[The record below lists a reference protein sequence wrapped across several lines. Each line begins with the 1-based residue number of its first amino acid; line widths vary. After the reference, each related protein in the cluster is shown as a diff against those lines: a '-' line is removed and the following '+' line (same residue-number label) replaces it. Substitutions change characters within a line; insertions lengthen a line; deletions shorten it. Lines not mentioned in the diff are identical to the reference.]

1 MATSAATYQTALE
14 LLAKKYHFP
23 IEDAKKAL
31 AGKGLLPKKMLV
43 EAKPKPADSPFA
55 SKAAAEYAAENSV
68 EIKGLKG
75 TSVKGKLTIKDLKS
89 AAEPVGSKQSVSP
102 AAAKYARDLGIDL
115 SSIQKD
121 GKILLADVKAL
132 EADSES
138 DDCEPSFKLTTGAA
152 RLVEQYEIEDED
164 LEAIKGTGKGG
175 TIKVGDLEKLIKEIK
190 SYDSDS
196 SDSAA

>member
-1 MATSAATYQTALE
+1 MATSAATYQSAIE
-14 LLAKKYHFP
+14 LLAKKYGF
-23 IEDAKKAL
+23 EVADAKKVL
-31 AGKGLLPKKMLV
+31 AAKSLLPKKLLV
-43 EAKPKPADSPFA
+43 EAKSKPADSPFA
-55 SKAAAEYAAENSV
+55 SKAAAEYAATNSV

-75 TSVKGKLTIKDLKS
+75 TSVKGKLTVKDLKS
-89 AAEPVGSKQSVSP
+89 SQDTTSKQLVSP

-132 EADSES
+132 EDDSDSE
-138 DDCEPSFKLTTGAA
+138 DEPSFKLTTGAA
-152 RLVEQYEIEDED
+152 RLVEQYEIVDED

-175 TIKVGDLEKLIKEIK
+175 AIKVADLAALIKELK
-190 SYDSDS
+190 AYESDS